1 MGIRPVPWSFTI
13 EFDEGRAESAGYDV
27 EELYDC
33 TDRNVS
39 RYGCVRAARGT
50 WRAAEGDEVE
60 SQCLS
65 LSLLSRADWFMR
77 TVGSITAFED
87 DTDEID
93 YLDVLRRYAP
103 HRLPTG
109 R

>member
-1 MGIRPVPWSFTI
+1 MPWSFTI

-39 RYGCVRAARGT
+39 RYGCVRAARGDVDGGGG
-50 WRAAEGDEVE
+50 RRGRVPSAYR
-60 SQCLS
+60 CP
-65 LSLLSRADWFMR
+65 LLSRADWFMS